1 MQSKTKIITLI
12 GAVVILA
19 IAAWQFPIAEWLTDL
34 VQWIEANRQTAWIVF
49 IIAYVA
55 ATVLMLPGSILTV
68 AAGYVFGVLYGTAL
82 VSISSV
88 LGATAAFLVGRSLGR
103 GWVREKIG
111 ADARLAAIDQA
122 TEKRG
127 FLVMLLLRLSPIFPF
142 NVMNYLM
149 SLTGMSLKNFVAGSW
164 LGMLPGTVLY
174 VYLGSAASDLTAL
187 LAGEYD
193 AGPYGQAFFIG
204 GLIATAAVTVL
215 IARFAAKTLKETIG
229 VADDG
234 VDQEA

>member
-1 MQSKTKIITLI
+1 MKSRNKIIALI
-12 GAVVILA
+12 GAIVVLGV
-19 IAAWQFPIAEWLTDL
+19 AAWQFPIAEWLTSL
-34 VQWIEANRQTAWIVF
+34 VQWIDANKQTAWIVF
-49 IIAYVA
+49 IVAYVL
-55 ATVLMLPGSILTV
+55 ATVLMLPGSILTL
-68 AAGYVFGVLYGTAL
+68 AAGYLFGVVYGTAL
-82 VSISSV
+82 VSVSSV

-111 ADARLAAIDQA
+111 ADGRLAAIDKA

-127 FLVMLLLRLSPIFPF
+127 FLVMVLLRLSPIFPF

-149 SLTGMSLKNFVAGSW
+149 SLTGMSLRNFALGSW

-187 LAGEYD
+187 VAGEYD
-193 AGPYGQAFFIG
+193 AGPYGQVFFIG

-229 VADDG
+229 VDDASIT
-234 VDQEA
+234 QE